1 MASPDFYAKQNR
13 KMKCKKCGVE
23 RNSHAF
29 NEDGLCKECERASKN
44 HGLGSFVK

>member
-23 RNSHAF
+23 RNFPAF
-29 NEDGLCKECERASKN
+29 NEDGLCKKCERVSKN